1 VHRAL
6 RPGGVFAFPIG
17 ARPPRSSARY
27 WALLGFD
34 LVMRA
39 RNAVRRPPFV
49 MYYLTGRLTAL
60 STDLTAAGFTV
71 TAIPLTA
78 LAPGADQ
85 ASSCLL
91 VLGRKAA

>member
-1 VHRAL
+1 
-6 RPGGVFAFPIG
+6 
-17 ARPPRSSARY
+17 
-27 WALLGFD
+27 
-34 LVMRA
+34 
-39 RNAVRRPPFV
+39 VRRPPFV